1 MHNES
6 EIWVR
11 SDRCSIDRLQIQ
23 EGMRVLALAL
33 CFVALAS
40 ATTYFKEEFGAG
52 WESRWVNSNWKESA
66 GQQGKFA
73 VSAGDFYGDAEA
85 DKGLQTT
92 QDARFYTTSAKI
104 QEFSNKGKDLVIQL
118 SVKNG
123 QKIDCGG
130 GYVKLIPAGLDQ
142 PNFNG
147 DSTYNIMFGPDI
159 CGHTH
164 RTHVIFNY
172 KGDNKLVKK
181 EINAETDQLTHVYTL
196 IVKPDQTYIVKI
208 DGVEKQTGNLVDDWD
223 FLKPK
228 TIKDPSV
235 SKPADWVDEAQ
246 IDDPEDKKPEGYD
259 DIPKTIADP
268 EAEKPSD
275 WDDEA
280 DGTWEAP
287 QIDNP
292 AFKGEWRA
300 KKIAN
305 PDYKGVWVHPEIA
318 NPEYVEDTEIYAY
331 ASNAFIGIDVWQVK
345 SGTIFD
351 NIIITDSAEEAEAF
365 FEATYK
371 KNKDAEK
378 TSFDALEA
386 KKKAEEEA
394 ARKASEE
401 SSKAA
406 KTEED
411 DDDDKD
417 EL

>member
-1 MHNES
+1 MCCFYLNS
-6 EIWVR
+6 LW
-11 SDRCSIDRLQIQ
+11 CNLQ
-23 EGMRVLALAL
+23 
-33 CFVALAS
+33 
-40 ATTYFKEEFGAG
+40 
-52 WESRWVNSNWKESA
+52 
-66 GQQGKFA
+66 
-73 VSAGDFYGDAEA
+73 
-85 DKGLQTT
+85 
-92 QDARFYTTSAKI
+92 
-104 QEFSNKGKDLVIQL
+104 
-118 SVKNG
+118 
-123 QKIDCGG
+123 
-130 GYVKLIPAGLDQ
+130 
-142 PNFNG
+142 
-147 DSTYNIMFGPDI
+147 
-159 CGHTH
+159 
-164 RTHVIFNY
+164 
-172 KGDNKLVKK
+172 
-181 EINAETDQLTHVYTL
+181 
-196 IVKPDQTYIVKI
+196 
-208 DGVEKQTGNLVDDWD
+208 
-223 FLKPK
+223 
-228 TIKDPSV
+228 
-235 SKPADWVDEAQ
+235 VDEAQ